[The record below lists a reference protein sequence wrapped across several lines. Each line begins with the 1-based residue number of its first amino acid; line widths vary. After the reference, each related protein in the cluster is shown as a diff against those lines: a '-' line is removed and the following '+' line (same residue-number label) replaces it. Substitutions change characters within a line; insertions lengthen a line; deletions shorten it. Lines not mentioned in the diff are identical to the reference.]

1 VEPTQTEQS
10 TFALLEQLVKML
22 ILLEH
27 ALQVSVLESTL
38 MNAQTSTKN
47 VLEVLASQLRAL
59 KITLQQFA
67 PRWFVEQM
75 ALVQTVQPMTPP

>member
-10 TFALLEQLVKML
+10 TSALLEQLVKM
-22 ILLEH
+22 ITLLEH
-27 ALQVSVLESTL
+27 ALQVSVLETTL
-38 MNAQTSTKN
+38 MNALTSTKH
-47 VLEVLASQLRAL
+47 VSEVHASQLRAL

-75 ALVQTVQPMTPP
+75 ALVQTAQPMSPP

>member
-1 VEPTQTEQS
+1 
-10 TFALLEQLVKML
+10 ML

-59 KITLQQFA
+59 KITLKQFA